1 MNEIEQIEAGLKRR
15 LNGVSDL
22 FLATVV
28 SDDSDTVTVKDLNG
42 TSFPEVRKIATKGK
56 KGILFSLPLDSFVIV
71 GRISG
76 TDDLCIV
83 MMSEIS
89 SMKIT
94 CEEIIIN
101 EGTNAGLIIIEKLKS
116 DLSKYSSVLT
126 SLKVAV
132 DAFIPAGTLADA
144 ATLASVLKLA
154 MSTYQSPT
162 FSEIENQKIK
172 H

>member
-1 MNEIEQIEAGLKRR
+1 MTDIEQIEAGLKRR

-28 SDDSDTVTVKDLNG
+28 LDDSDTVTVKDLNG

-56 KGILFSLPLDSFVIV
+56 KGLLFRLPIDSFVIV

-83 MMSEIS
+83 MMSEVTSLKLTID
-89 SMKIT
+89 
-94 CEEIIIN
+94 EIIIN
-101 EGTNAGLIIIEKLKS
+101 EGTNNGLIIIEKLKS

-126 SLKVAV
+126 ALKAAL

-144 ATLASVLKLA
+144 ATLASALKLA

-162 FSEIENQKIK
+162 FSEIENPKIK

>member
-83 MMSEIS
+83 MMSEITS
-89 SMKIT
+89 LKIT
-94 CEEIIIN
+94 IDEIIIN
-101 EGTNAGLIIIEKLKS
+101 EGTNGGLPIFSILLSKINQLETKLKS
-116 DLSKYSSVLT
+116 HQHQYIDT
-126 SLKVAV
+126 
-132 DAFIPAGTLADA
+132 AGTPTPTTVIAGDP
-144 ATLASVLKLA
+144 TLIF
-154 MSTYQSPT
+154 TNTTQS
-162 FSEIENQKIK
+162 ELENPKIK